1 MIKFSA
7 PEDRIV
13 RTSVDVVTEKVT
25 DRVTETENR
34 LIALLLEDP
43 AYTYDVLS
51 EKLDVSRKTV
61 GELIKSLKSKNIIC
75 RIGSDKKGYW
85 QVMK

>member
-1 MIKFSA
+1 MVT
-7 PEDRIV
+7 ER
-13 RTSVDVVTEKVT
+13 VTEKVI
-25 DRVTETENR
+25 ETENR

-43 AYTYDVLS
+43 AYTYDDLS
-51 EKLDVSRKTV
+51 GKLDVSRKTV
-61 GELIKSLKSKNIIC
+61 GELIRSLKSKNIIC

>member
-13 RTSVDVVTEKVT
+13 RTSVDRVTE
-25 DRVTETENR
+25 RVTETENR

-43 AYTYDVLS
+43 AYTYDALS

-61 GELIKSLKSKNIIC
+61 GELIRTLKSRNIIC
-75 RIGSDKKGYW
+75 RIGSDKNGYW